1 MSGGEVGIKH
11 AEAEAVPVIMETTVL
26 DDELNVANK
35 YGLFWAGALVEDEEG
50 KVLADGFYIYQPDR
64 FSDTFFLLFDK
75 LRQLN
80 DYCFNQLLSSEMRLR
95 TLASQRSEVAGQ
107 QHCGAEELDYLD
119 DQIPM
124 WEDNVEVVGRA
135 TSIVLLCSFVEWGLK
150 LVTREL
156 CGAIP
161 RKRSR
166 SISDFEFILHHLQH
180 NGGLH
185 LNIDVGATNVVHSFR
200 GIRNAF
206 AHGDWETLN
215 EQLNSVS
222 LRACFEAV
230 ARIFQ
235 CIEESA
241 WQSPWAKLSS

>member
-1 MSGGEVGIKH
+1 MDH
-11 AEAEAVPVIMETTVL
+11 
-26 DDELNVANK
+26 ELNVANK

-50 KVLADGFYIYQPDR
+50 KALADGFYIYQPER

-80 DYCFNQLLSSEMRLR
+80 DYCFNQLLSTEKRLR
-95 TLASQRSEVAGQ
+95 MLAGQRSAAAAQ
-107 QHCGAEELDYLD
+107 KHCGAEEVDYLD

-161 RKRSR
+161 RKRAHSM
-166 SISDFEFILHHLQH
+166 SDFEFMLDHLEH

-185 LNIDVGATNVVHSFR
+185 LDVDDESIDVVNSFR
-200 GIRNAF
+200 RIRNTF
-206 AHGDWETLN
+206 AHGDWTTLN
-215 EQLNSVS
+215 EQLKSVS

-241 WQSPWAKLSS
+241 WQSPWGNLSS